1 MRGALGQ
8 TARHPPGGGRGFAQN
23 VATEAR
29 TFLWSW
35 HPRVRYLVDGPASS
49 ACTCGC
55 PYVRAKPLQGAAFL
69 QQRSIKVLLADAD
82 ERFVGDLRQ
91 TLNDAHEGAL
101 EIEWVGELSQALAR
115 LTQGGLDA
123 VLLSLDLPDSQ
134 GMVTFDRTYAFAP
147 DVPIIIIADEADDE
161 AAVSTVQAGAQD
173 YLVKG
178 EFGPGLLVR
187 AVRHAIERHRLF
199 SALRSLS
206 LIDDLTGLYNR
217 RGFSDL
223 GEQYLKLA
231 RRSGRGVTMV
241 YLDLDRFKTINDSL
255 GHHVGDRALLKVADI
270 LRATFRRSDII
281 ARLGG
286 DEFGVLAL
294 EAADESAELLVE
306 RLRERIVDFNETSP
320 EPFEL
325 SISIGMAHHDDDPR
339 VRLEDMVTE
348 ADAAMYREKHGK
360 RPSTVR
366 ER

>member
-1 MRGALGQ
+1 LQHRPIKILLVE
-8 TARHPPGGGRGFAQN
+8 PDEDYIDEL
-23 VATEAR
+23 EAG
-29 TFLWSW
+29 LSVS
-35 HPRVRYLVDGPASS
+35 HAGV
-49 ACTCGC
+49 
-55 PYVRAKPLQGAAFL
+55 
-69 QQRSIKVLLADAD
+69 
-82 ERFVGDLRQ
+82 
-91 TLNDAHEGAL
+91 L

-123 VLLSLDLPDSQ
+123 VLLSLDLPGSQ
-134 GMVTFDRTYAFAP
+134 GMVTFDRAYAFAP
-147 DVPIIIIADEADDE
+147 DVPILIVSDAADED

-173 YLVKG
+173 YLVKS
-178 EFGPGLLVR
+178 EVGPSLIVR
-187 AVRHAIERHRLF
+187 SVRHAIERHRLF

-241 YLDLDRFKTINDSL
+241 YVDLDRFKTINDSF
-255 GHHVGDRALLKVADI
+255 GHHVGDRALLKVSDI

-294 EAADESAELLVE
+294 EAADESSETLIE
-306 RLRERIVDFNETSP
+306 RLRERVQDFNESSP
-320 EPFEL
+320 EPYQL
-325 SISIGMAHHDDDPR
+325 SVSIGMSHHDDDPR
-339 VRLEDMVTE
+339 VRLEDMVAE

-360 RPSTVR
+360 RAVLA
-366 ER
+366 